1 MHRLVHTRSQH
12 FVNSPRRTASPLKHK
27 HAITNSR
34 HPIKR
39 RRIGSTAFA
48 PSRAANTSDN
58 EDTEEEEPL
67 EVARSRRLLSVL
79 TSEAGLETANRSRSR
94 RRDGRPNGKGEIQV
108 EGRVI
113 FDVFDSSDE
122 ESSPKK
128 RKRSERVSDSGGE
141 SGSWVEMEEDEEEP
155 EFIAES
161 GLAR

>member
-1 MHRLVHTRSQH
+1 M
-12 FVNSPRRTASPLKHK
+12 
-27 HAITNSR
+27 
-34 HPIKR
+34 
-39 RRIGSTAFA
+39 
-48 PSRAANTSDN
+48 
-58 EDTEEEEPL
+58 
-67 EVARSRRLLSVL
+67 ARSRRLLSVL